1 MAEEEL
7 DSTTNDVDDD
17 FDNDT
22 STGSEDTGTDVSE
35 AQEREPEKEDLK
47 DLFVQEANKQ
57 AGASPSRLDDIA
69 QYFSKNE
76 ISQIKALPFEQ
87 QNTVYSMINRVVETA
102 AKRIDDLEMSAVAG
116 EEIYKLTDDIN
127 QSILDCGFRNTT
139 DYMEHLVSFDK
150 EMTVNPYQAIA
161 TLIYNFA
168 GRDVNSLAAFT
179 NTLEDAIYHLFDK
192 DKFVGADPT
201 LRQTIKASREA
212 ERFYRDAQERYEVE
226 ASRYLEASRNT
237 WINAINLFLQDKDAY
252 GNLTFPYAKQLFP
265 KMEKIANNT
274 GIQDLEELYYMAAS
288 QDKKIRAKLNNSANR
303 AQPSLSMTNSV
314 ADTRNGQ
321 GKFPSLE
328 ECFAQARAEKGY

>member
-1 MAEEEL
+1 
-7 DSTTNDVDDD
+7 
-17 FDNDT
+17 
-22 STGSEDTGTDVSE
+22 
-35 AQEREPEKEDLK
+35 
-47 DLFVQEANKQ
+47 
-57 AGASPSRLDDIA
+57 
-69 QYFSKNE
+69 
-76 ISQIKALPFEQ
+76 
-87 QNTVYSMINRVVETA
+87 
-102 AKRIDDLEMSAVAG
+102 
-116 EEIYKLTDDIN
+116 
-127 QSILDCGFRNTT
+127 
-139 DYMEHLVSFDK
+139 
-150 EMTVNPYQAIA
+150 
-161 TLIYNFA
+161 LIYNFA

-212 ERFYRDAQERYEVE
+212 ERFYRDAQERCEVE